1 VRISTVKSAP
11 MLAVAVIGLV
21 VGLALPAAA
30 RETKLVISGSQIKPN
45 TVTGKQVKESTL
57 ATVPKATLA
66 SKLPALVW
74 HPLALQDP
82 WRSVGGTNF
91 VAGYAVDAQGIVHL
105 RGAITGGEENQVAF
119 TLPAALTP
127 SLVEVPVECA
137 VGVGFLKIDDNGD
150 HAVKVESQEE
160 TENGGNQYTDLDGV
174 TFAS

>member
-1 VRISTVKSAP
+1 MRISTVKSAP
-11 MLAVAVIGLV
+11 MLAVAVVGLV

-57 ATVPKATLA
+57 TTVPKATLA
-66 SKLPALVW
+66 TKLPALVW
-74 HPLALQDP
+74 HPITTFEGS
-82 WRSVGGTNF
+82 WNNVGNTSF

-105 RGAITGGEENQVAF
+105 RGAITGGEENQIAF

-127 SLVEVPVECA
+127 SFLKVPVECA
-137 VGVGFLKIDDNGD
+137 TGVGLLKIEQTGD
-150 HAVKVESQEE
+150 VTVESQEE
-160 TENGGNQYTDLDGV
+160 TEDGGNQFTDLDGV